1 MTPPPPSSSTASG
14 VGPQLP
20 LEVGS
25 DVHEAIMTV
34 ERPAL
39 TPAPRAQAVLVPPV
53 ALALA
58 ATIGVGALEHAY
70 TGTRGLH
77 LLVDT
82 LVITFLVLL
91 PNAVILTWARAHG
104 SRAGFL
110 VAPAVGVVFA
120 AVGAGLMP
128 GPQAHPIALGGA
140 CLLGFLAPLL
150 WRPWQDRWMEKR
162 VERVSLLAP
171 SVLAASDAIE
181 RLEVVPWI
189 RVLSV
194 LVPEGDAEVA
204 GRLLKR
210 PVARAPR
217 GGPRLERRVIVSC
230 PMRDPAVGRSIA
242 ELVARGHDLT
252 SESATLRRAEGRID
266 VGRADPLN
274 ILLGRPRSR
283 WIDAASRILDIVG
296 SLFLLVFFSP
306 LLLVTSMAVVFS
318 SGFPVFYKQLRVGRG
333 GRPFHVVKFRSM
345 RKDAERLSGPVWATE
360 EDPRITP
367 VGRLLRRYRLDE
379 LPQLFNVLLGQMALV
394 GPRPERPHFC
404 DVLREQVPLF
414 ELRTIVRP
422 GLTGW
427 AQVRLAYGASSD
439 DAAAKL
445 SYDLYYVAHRSP
457 WFDLAILVETARVVL
472 TGAGSR

>member
-1 MTPPPPSSSTASG
+1 MTPPPSSSTGTGSG
-14 VGPQLP
+14 PPIPVDVGA
-20 LEVGS
+20 
-25 DVHEAIMTV
+25 DVHEAVVTAV
-34 ERPAL
+34 RPAL
-39 TPAPRAQAVLVPPV
+39 TPAPRAEAVLVPPV
-53 ALALA
+53 VLGLCAL
-58 ATIGVGALEHAY
+58 IGVGVLDHAF
-70 TGTRGLH
+70 TGVHGAH
-77 LLVDT
+77 LVVGT
-82 LVITFLVLL
+82 LVVTFLVLL
-91 PNAVILTWARAHG
+91 PNAVILTWARARG
-104 SRAGFL
+104 ARAGFL

-120 AVGAGLMP
+120 AVGAGLVP
-128 GPQAHPIALGGA
+128 GPDAHPIALGGA

-171 SVLAASDAIE
+171 SVLAAADAIE

-204 GRLLKR
+204 GRLLQR

-252 SESATLRRAEGRID
+252 SESATLRRAEGRVD
-266 VGRADPLN
+266 VDRADPLN

-283 WIDAASRILDIVG
+283 WLDASSRILDILG
-296 SLFLLVFFSP
+296 SLLLLIVFSP
-306 LLLVTSMAVVFS
+306 LLVGTAIAVICS
-318 SGFPVFYKQLRVGRG
+318 SGFPVFYKQLRVGRA

-345 RKDAERLSGPVWATE
+345 RKDAEKLSGPVWATE
-360 EDPRITP
+360 EDPRITR
-367 VGRLLRRYRLDE
+367 VGRFLRRYRLDE

-457 WFDLAILVETARVVL
+457 WFDLAILAETARVVL
-472 TGAGSR
+472 TGAGGR